1 MVASSAAESADQI
14 LIRHHDRMVMSA
26 STASDYE
33 AVLARHPGV
42 GLEWHAA
49 WAANAERQ
57 LDQAAEADAAGRRLT
72 VAQLRTRAAANL
84 HWAQFLLYQDLD
96 LKAATLARQAEIFAA
111 AATDLTPRVERLA
124 VGVAAGRPAAWLVRP
139 DGAGQCPALILLP
152 GLDSTK
158 EELYRWAGPLLAR
171 GWAVVVVD
179 SPGVGAL
186 SDRPMTRA
194 SVSGIVSGLV
204 DALAA
209 DPGIQADR
217 IAVAGASLGGL
228 MAILALAAEPRLSAG
243 GCIGAAFDTAPRVP
257 RMNASGLRGFLH
269 VTHTDTAAALTD
281 AVQDW
286 SAEGLGRQVTAPVL
300 VMHSDDDPVIGT
312 EHAARWAAEFEQADR
327 RTMRGAG
334 QGCYRKGRQ
343 VLADLADWLNDRTG
357 AAATE
362 TATVIGPGS

>member
-26 STASDYE
+26 ITASDYE
-33 AVLARHPGV
+33 AVIARHPGV
-42 GLEWHAA
+42 GPEWHAA

-57 LDQAAEADAAGRRLT
+57 RDQAAEADAAGHGLT
-72 VAQLRTRAAANL
+72 AAQLRVRAAANL

-96 LKAATLARQAEIFAA
+96 LKAETLARQAEIFAA
-111 AATDLTPRVERLA
+111 AAAGLAPHVEL
-124 VGVAAGRPAAWLVRP
+124 VGIAAGRPVAWLVRP
-139 DGAGQCPALILLP
+139 DGAGRCPALILLP

-158 EELYRWAGPLLAR
+158 EELFRWAGPLLAR
-171 GWAVVVVD
+171 GWAAVVVD

-194 SVSGIVSGLV
+194 SVSGTVSGLV
-204 DALAA
+204 DTLAA
-209 DPGIQADR
+209 DPRIQADR
-217 IAVAGASLGGL
+217 IAVAGAGLGGL

-269 VTHTDTAAALTD
+269 VTQTDTAAALTD

-286 SAEGLGRQVTAPVL
+286 SAEGLGRQVAAPVL
-300 VMHSDDDPVIGT
+300 VVHSDDDPVIGI

-327 RTMRGAG
+327 RTVHGAG
-334 QGCYRKGRQ
+334 QGCYREGMQ

-362 TATVIGPGS
+362 TATVIGAGS